1 MEEPRRRLSGPVR
14 ATQAKKAYCAVHSTK
29 QVTASP
35 YVLAAGRQPGFAFLR
50 ARMLLGRRRHDH
62 PRWPG
67 RADRVSRAQTGV
79 PVPRML
85 SEEQCCRIITSIDDA
100 CMHPRTINSLA
111 LLQACREVGGRS
123 VVRAGGRQGFG
134 LLRRKK
140 GGEVRLDSILASI
153 SIIVPR
159 ASAVQGWWPCD
170 DS

>member
-1 MEEPRRRLSGPVR
+1 MQREQGN
-14 ATQAKKAYCAVHSTK
+14 AYCAVHITK
-29 QVTASP
+29 QVIASP
-35 YVLAAGRQPGFAFLR
+35 YVLAAGWQAGFAFLR

-123 VVRAGGRQGFG
+123 VGRAGGKN
-134 LLRRKK
+134 LAASKEK
-140 GGEVRLDSILASI
+140 EGGEVRLDSILASI